1 MEESARVLSRAAGPL
16 NAKLMFIG
24 EAPGRLG
31 ADTYEIPFHGD
42 KAGHNFEEL
51 LGFAGLDRSRVFITN
66 SVLCNPKAENGTNAT
81 PKKIEISNCSG
92 YLKEQIDLLNPEI
105 VVTLGGVAL
114 EALNQIELHNL
125 SLSAHVRSMQNW
137 YGRNVIPLYHPG
149 ARAMIHRS
157 MANQRSD
164 YQFVAERLRK
174 LGSTNRQSFTP
185 TKRTVSA
192 LASEILLHKG
202 AVSYF
207 GLHKLLY
214 LVECEAWKQTGH
226 NLTDA
231 FFIRQKD
238 GPYCTDLHLAKL
250 RKALPNLVVTGGV
263 TKPILQLGQG
273 GMFDG
278 EFAAL
283 SNEFTSIVLKVVNS
297 VDGLSDA
304 ELKSRVYLSTPMRR
318 MLRFERTS
326 LVNLYNSPIS
336 FGEHLPAN

>member
-1 MEESARVLSRAAGPL
+1 
-16 NAKLMFIG
+16 
-24 EAPGRLG
+24 
-31 ADTYEIPFHGD
+31 
-42 KAGHNFEEL
+42 
-51 LGFAGLDRSRVFITN
+51 
-66 SVLCNPKAENGTNAT
+66 
-81 PKKIEISNCSG
+81 
-92 YLKEQIDLLNPEI
+92 
-105 VVTLGGVAL
+105 
-114 EALNQIELHNL
+114 
-125 SLSAHVRSMQNW
+125 
-137 YGRNVIPLYHPG
+137 
-149 ARAMIHRS
+149 